1 MVLCRGLSN
10 GDGGEMDISVIF
22 WTVLLALVPISE
34 LRGAIPYALYHGM
47 GVVPAFL
54 LCVIVNSLVS
64 PLLLLFIST
73 LHKLLSRWSWYARA
87 FDRFVERARRKV
99 HDPVEKYGYWGLAV
113 FVAIPFP
120 LTGAWTGALG
130 AWVLGMNPRKS
141 FLAITA
147 GVVAAG
153 IVVTA
158 VAFFGIRALSFLI
171 KT

>member
-1 MVLCRGLSN
+1 
-10 GDGGEMDISVIF
+10 MDISVIF

-47 GVVPAFL
+47 GMVPAFL
-54 LCVIVNSLVS
+54 LCVTVNSLVS
-64 PLLLLFIST
+64 PLLLVFIST
-73 LHKLLSRWSWYARA
+73 LHKLLSRWPWYTRA

-99 HDPVEKYGYWGLAV
+99 HEPVEKYGYWGLAV
-113 FVAIPFP
+113 FVAIPLP
-120 LTGAWTGALG
+120 LTG

-147 GVVAAG
+147 GVVVAG

-158 VAFFGIRALSFLI
+158 VAFFGIKALSFLI